1 MFVGTIHRVCI
12 YSPSR
17 VHTHTLCNTIYV
29 YRYTYRIYT
38 NMYIF
43 FFHSVRLFCT
53 VGAEDLSAKSDTPAA
68 IFIGR
73 SLECRG
79 GCESARCLGFTW
91 TETAVAAVVVRPTVC
106 SGTVYATVAGYI

>member
-1 MFVGTIHRVCI
+1 MHIL
-12 YSPSR
+12 SD
-17 VHTHTLCNTIYV
+17 THTLCNTIYV
-29 YRYTYRIYT
+29 YRYTHRYIQICIY
-38 NMYIF
+38 

-53 VGAEDLSAKSDTPAA
+53 VGAEDLSARSDTPAA